1 MAVTTFILFSISH
14 HHPSPEL
21 FTLLNWNSVP
31 IKHQV
36 PIPPP
41 HAPHPQPLE
50 PHPRP
55 LAPTSVLSDS
65 MNATILGTSSKWNW
79 RVFVCTY
86 CISEC
91 IFKVNLKYVLQ
102 TDFAF
107 FFFPLC
113 YTISS
118 HQSSLLYT
126 VVYICQSQSP
136 DSSHPPFPTLGSL
149 HGVSLALHGFMRELL
164 WFLILWDGTKWRH
177 LGFRPQAAWVHPSDF
192 PSDQRAY
199 KDASSLLLPPPLDAA
214 CPPPP
219 SRHFLGPSILNVCAV
234 TFVAVKDPIVR
245 LIYHV
250 RLMPN

>member
-21 FTLLNWNSVP
+21 FTFLNWNFVP

-41 HAPHPQPLE
+41 HA

-65 MNATILGTSSKWNW
+65 MNATILGTSHKWNR

-107 FFFPLC
+107 FFFFFPVL
-113 YTISS
+113 YNKFSSVISFV
-118 HQSSLLYT
+118 HSS
-126 VVYICQSQSP
+126 VYMSIPISWCIP
-136 DSSHPPFPTLGSL
+136 PPFPHLGVLTWSL
-149 HGVSLALHGFMRELL
+149 TCSSRLHERVVMIPDFMR
-164 WFLILWDGTKWRH
+164 WH
-177 LGFRPQAAWVHPSDF
+177 
-192 PSDQRAY
+192 
-199 KDASSLLLPPPLDAA
+199 
-214 CPPPP
+214 
-219 SRHFLGPSILNVCAV
+219 
-234 TFVAVKDPIVR
+234 
-245 LIYHV
+245 
-250 RLMPN
+250 